1 MIYAVQKLVTVT
13 QTRLAMSESTEISQA
28 FFLEP
33 LVKRLRLSAVLAL
46 ALLFWASCAW
56 FYSCSQTYSDKDC
69 FGAALLSLVLSLL
82 FLAGVKAAGKKNAFG
97 GSKGAVVQKVL
108 LALCAISIACTCACS
123 GALRIANA
131 QSALQLEENTSAQA
145 TLSLFVLEDAQ
156 NSTYGIKADCL
167 TCLEDGSI
175 VRVRLQTS
183 QDITLYYGQLV
194 TAQVDLKKPSATQQ
208 ESYWKKGIAARAQL
222 VSITEV
228 KWLTP
233 FAAQRASFIES
244 VLTKDSSAQTGL
256 FLALACGYRTV
267 LQNDE
272 LYTNFQVAGLA
283 HIVAVSGAHLSL
295 AIAFVALLLTRLKLP
310 KKALLTGS
318 ILTIFFLLFVCA
330 FPISAFR
337 AAFMAALSCFSF
349 FAKRR
354 PASQNALGLCIVFC
368 LLVDPCSAL
377 SASFALS
384 ALSTA
389 GIILLSPLFTR
400 LLSRNKKASNSSL
413 VETINESLSLTLAA
427 SVATLPLSAALF
439 SQVSLIA
446 PLSNVVVGF
455 LFAPLCLSA
464 LINQL
469 LFLVSDCV
477 FSLPYFFCK
486 GLSSLFS
493 GMVTVLAGIPYAAV
507 PAHLST
513 ECALA
518 LSAMLFFLIQAIFQW
533 RSVSK
538 REVKPDTSLAV
549 PRKITLLLTV
559 FAVVAITV
567 ILIFP
572 RNSAPY
578 LAALNVGQGDALLL
592 HDEQVSILVDTGNQ
606 DSMLKQELAKKGV
619 YRLNAVFITHP
630 DNDHCASLASLASVV
645 EIEKIYVPASLLE
658 CSCEKCTTLMQTIK
672 KTNVSYEGVEA
683 GTTFATKHFSIEV
696 LWPNEYTNEGGNED
710 SLCLRVQVDVD
721 VNNEN
726 DYSALLVGDAEQE
739 TLQKLISKNKLDKVD
754 IYKVGHHGS
763 KISCNSEIVSVL
775 DPKIALLSV
784 GANNKY
790 GHPNS
795 EILALL
801 EKQNTEIARTD
812 TQGTITC
819 YFEMKGIRMTTDG

>member
-1 MIYAVQKLVTVT
+1 MQAH
-13 QTRLAMSESTEISQA
+13 LAMNESAEIRQA

-33 LVKRLRLSAVLAL
+33 LVKRLRLSLVLAL

-56 FYSCSQTYSDKDC
+56 FYSCAQTYSEEAC
-69 FGAALLSLVLSLL
+69 FRAGLFSLALSLL
-82 FLAGVKAAGKKNAFG
+82 LFGAVKAAGKKRASWGNKRVA
-97 GSKGAVVQKVL
+97 VQKAL
-108 LALCAISIACTCACS
+108 LALCAISIACTYACS
-123 GALRIANA
+123 GALHIINA
-131 QSALQLEENTSAQA
+131 RKALQLEENTSVQA
-145 TLSLFVLEDAQ
+145 TLSLFVLEDTQ
-156 NSTYGIKADCL
+156 NSTYGVKADCL
-167 TCLEDGSI
+167 TCLQDGSI

-194 TAQVDLKKPSATQQ
+194 TAQVELKKPTTTQR
-208 ESYWKKGIAARAQL
+208 ESFWKKGIVARAQL
-222 VSITEV
+222 ESLEQTN
-228 KWLTP
+228 WLTP
-233 FAAQRASFIES
+233 FAKQRAAFIES
-244 VLTKDSSAQTGL
+244 ALAKDSSAQTGL
-256 FLALACGYRTV
+256 FLALACGYRTL
-267 LQNDE
+267 LQSNE

-310 KKALLTGS
+310 KKVLLAGS

-337 AAFMAALSCFSF
+337 AAFMAVLSCFSF

-368 LLVDPCSAL
+368 LLADPCSAL
-377 SASFALS
+377 SASFELS

-389 GIILLSPLFTR
+389 GIILLTPLFTR
-400 LLSRNKKASNSSL
+400 MMSRNKKAHSSSL
-413 VETINESLSLTLAA
+413 GETVKESLSLTLAA
-427 SVATLPLSAALF
+427 SIATLPLSAALF
-439 SQVSLIA
+439 SQISLIA

-469 LFLVSDCV
+469 LFLVSGCV

-493 GMVTVLAGIPYAAV
+493 GIVSVLASIPYAAV
-507 PAHLST
+507 PAQIST

-518 LSAMLFFLIQAIFQW
+518 FTAISFFLIQAFFQW
-533 RSVSK
+533 RNVSK
-538 REVKPDTSLAV
+538 CDAMPDISLAA
-549 PRKITLLLTV
+549 PRKITLLLTIFAV
-559 FAVVAITV
+559 FALAV

-572 RNSAPY
+572 RNNAPY
-578 LAALNVGQGDALLL
+578 LAALKVGQGDALLL

-672 KTNVSYEGVEA
+672 KTKVSYEGVEVENS
-683 GTTFATKHFSIEV
+683 FATKHFSIEV
-696 LWPNEYTNEGGNED
+696 LWPQKYTDEGGNED
-710 SLCLRVQVDVD
+710 SLCLRVQVDAD
-721 VNNEN
+721 SNNTN
-726 DYSALLVGDAEQE
+726 DYTALLVGDAEQE
-739 TLQKLISKNKLDKVD
+739 TLQKLINNNKLDEVD

-763 KISCNSEIVSVL
+763 KISCNSEIMSIL
-775 DPKIALLSV
+775 NPKIALLSV
-784 GANNKY
+784 GVNNRY

-795 EILALL
+795 EILELL
-801 EKQNTEIARTD
+801 EQQNTEISRTD